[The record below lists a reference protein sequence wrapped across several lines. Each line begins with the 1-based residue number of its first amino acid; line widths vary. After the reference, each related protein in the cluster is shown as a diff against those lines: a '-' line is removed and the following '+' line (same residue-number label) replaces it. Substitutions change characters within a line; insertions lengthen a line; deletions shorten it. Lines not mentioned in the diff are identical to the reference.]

1 MYGDYEAQRHW
12 QEITYNLPPI
22 QWYVHNDKKNNLTYW
37 GLDYPPLTAFHSY
50 FNGWVADRVLGRFEW
65 VELGSSRGV
74 GSRRTNEDDNSDPS
88 FNPYFSNHKIFMRAT
103 VLFIDLIIFIFSS
116 KLISDAFSNYKKANF
131 ILLANLPFLLM
142 IDYAHFQYNCV
153 SLGLFIGSLY
163 CFLPREIMNSNDS
176 SDHDVSENSLL
187 KHKITDSKAILGAFL
202 FMSSI
207 LYKQMN
213 LYYSLPIFFYLLS
226 KIIQNTLNKEH
237 AAGFWL
243 FFCLSTGVILSL
255 GISFLPWLLPQDGKL
270 LSQPGLLSKHDTVL
284 LRLKQIFE
292 RVFPVGRGIFEDK
305 VASFWCTINN
315 VIKIKQI
322 FDSTWLFRMA
332 LGATL
337 GLAVPVC
344 LHMAFVLIY
353 CHESTLKTFKSKT
366 LTNKSDL
373 NLLRYALINVS
384 LIFFL
389 FSYHVHEKT
398 ILIVGIPIFLNVG
411 YDVIPDLA
419 FWFSDVAMFSLLPLF
434 MREENVLQ
442 GLGCQMAFVG
452 VRLLLFQEQGTRSE
466 DRDRSSSNTSINSTN
481 STTSLSDI
489 QIKTSS
495 SSSNSQSIS
504 TKIVT
509 SFRHLSNISMMVIS
523 IYTVF
528 NPKPIA
534 RYPDLLEV
542 LISSLSCLHF
552 LLFLVIFGMLQ
563 VNEGMVMVGEVRKN
577 LGKLNLKKKQ

>member
-1 MYGDYEAQRHW
+1 MARKQAQEKADKGKSLTAEKVKVKSPTPSQSKSCSRPSSKSSTCSIKFTLSIILFSTILRILISLAKHSGQDKPPMYGDYEAQRHW

-50 FNGWVADRVLGRFEW
+50 FNGWVADRILGKFEW
-65 VELGSSRGV
+65 VELGRSRGV
-74 GSRRTNEDDNSDPS
+74 GSSQSDDDDNSDPS
-88 FNPYFSNHKIFMRAT
+88 FNPHFSNHKIFMRAT

-176 SDHDVSENSLL
+176 SDHDASEGRLL

-315 VIKIKQI
+315 VIKIKTI

-353 CHESTLKTFKSKT
+353 CHEFGLGGFWVFGENHQLCYFFVFQICYFYRKKIFGTISK
-366 LTNKSDL
+366 
-373 NLLRYALINVS
+373 
-384 LIFFL
+384 IFFK
-389 FSYHVHEKT
+389 FEQISYK
-398 ILIVGIPIFLNVG
+398 
-411 YDVIPDLA
+411 
-419 FWFSDVAMFSLLPLF
+419 
-434 MREENVLQ
+434 
-442 GLGCQMAFVG
+442 C
-452 VRLLLFQEQGTRSE
+452 FQHS
-466 DRDRSSSNTSINSTN
+466 
-481 STTSLSDI
+481 
-489 QIKTSS
+489 
-495 SSSNSQSIS
+495 
-504 TKIVT
+504 
-509 SFRHLSNISMMVIS
+509 
-523 IYTVF
+523 
-528 NPKPIA
+528 
-534 RYPDLLEV
+534 V
-542 LISSLSCLHF
+542 LI
-552 LLFLVIFGMLQ
+552 I
-563 VNEGMVMVGEVRKN
+563 
-577 LGKLNLKKKQ
+577 